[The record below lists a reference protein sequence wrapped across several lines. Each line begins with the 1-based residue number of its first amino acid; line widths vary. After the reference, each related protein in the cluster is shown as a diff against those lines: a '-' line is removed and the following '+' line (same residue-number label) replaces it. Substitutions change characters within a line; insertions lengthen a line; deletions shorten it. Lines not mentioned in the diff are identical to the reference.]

1 MAVLDGVV
9 QSGHGYATVQ
19 PPQFSPLLDDHTD
32 SLLWG
37 ERIYGNG
44 TEPWQRA
51 GQHND
56 RFLQTAP
63 GLAIDGIVQQAY
75 SNDYYYRIH
84 IIPALLDLGNVLSSQ
99 TRTFDVW
106 NSWFVGKLLS
116 AVTTSGMDGITLTE
130 PAAAPT
136 TFAALEVRQY
146 SVMVDTDGPPGI
158 DALIVFEFPA
168 EQVEEHVTGSRVTL
182 WAFCPRAGFTE
193 KLAWKTDI
201 IGSFRNEQRLALR
214 TAPRQG
220 YQYRYS
226 FDAHQY
232 SRARAMVTKNAQGV
246 YGVPVWAEATRLPSL
261 SAGATYIDLDT
272 TTSDYRENDLIV
284 IWAADDDAEAVE
296 TTTVTAT
303 RVNLKLPL
311 ARSWGAC
318 RVMPLRLAT
327 ALNGMDASRPMRDYA
342 EASMDFTVVRNA
354 DLSPLPA
361 DVTYRSAPVML
372 DCPLIVSSLH
382 ERISRDVDVLD
393 NESGVPSVDVV
404 TAYVRR
410 LATVSLFA
418 ADAAAIWRLR
428 RWFASRRGKQ
438 KAFWLPSG
446 NHDLTIV
453 APVGLNAT
461 SITVRGIGWPLFYD
475 SQDIMIVLNDGTRH
489 LARISSATT
498 NIDGNDV
505 LAIDGALTTPGF
517 QPSAVESVQFMMYV
531 RQDADSITLEHNEAG
546 HVTVDVPVLETPE
559 A

>member
-1 MAVLDGVV
+1 MAALAGVE
-9 QSGHGYATVQ
+9 QHGAIFASVQ
-19 PPQFSPLLDDHTD
+19 PPQFTPLLSDHTD

-37 ERIYGNG
+37 NRIYGNG
-44 TEPWQRA
+44 IKLWQIA
-51 GQHND
+51 GQND
-56 RFLQTAP
+56 DRYFQSAP
-63 GLAIDGIVQQAY
+63 GYTVSGIRQQAY
-75 SNDYYYRIH
+75 SDDFYYRIH

-99 TRTFDVW
+99 SRTFDVW
-106 NSWFVGKLLS
+106 NAWFADKLLS
-116 AVTTSGMDGITLTE
+116 TVTTSGMDGITLTE
-130 PAAAPT
+130 PDAAPT
-136 TFAALEVRQY
+136 TFSALEVRQY
-146 SVMVDTDGPPGI
+146 SVTIDTDGPPSI

-168 EQVEEHVTGSRVTL
+168 EQVQAHVTGSRVTL

-193 KLAWKTDI
+193 GLEWKTDI

-214 TAPRQG
+214 AAPRQQ
-220 YQYRYS
+220 YKYRYS
-226 FDAHQY
+226 FGAHQY

-261 SAGATYIDLDT
+261 SIGATYIDIDT
-272 TTSDYRENDLIV
+272 TTADYRENDLIV

-296 TTTVTAT
+296 TTTVTAS
-303 RVNLKLPL
+303 RINLKLPL
-311 ARSWGAC
+311 ARAWGAC

-327 ALNGMDASRPMRDYA
+327 ALNGMDASRPLRDYA
-342 EASMDFTVVRNA
+342 EASMDFTVVRNV
-354 DLSPLPA
+354 DLSHLPA
-361 DVTYRSAPVML
+361 DVTYRGAPVLL
-372 DCPLIVSSLH
+372 DCPLIVTPLH

-393 NESGVPSVDVV
+393 NGSGVPSVDVV

-418 ADAAAIWRLR
+418 DDAASIWRLR

-446 NHDLTIV
+446 NRDLTIV

-475 SQDIMIVLNDGTRH
+475 AQDIMIVLNDGTRH
-489 LARISSATT
+489 LARITSATT

-517 QPSAVESVQFMMYV
+517 SASAVESVQFMMYV
-531 RQDADSITLEHNEAG
+531 RQDADSITLEHDEAG